1 MPEDA
6 VADGLEE
13 TAVGNMPGKL
23 YHRAMIR
30 RLRADLGQM
39 ELRHLKWL
47 AILAP
52 VAFLLAVDYVRHF
65 VSWGWFLHTRSGF
78 LVVYSIFLVA
88 VFTFAHL
95 VFHLVQQAQDKV
107 KRQNEELTA
116 VSEIAESLGLSLS
129 VNVILRDAL
138 DRVMRLVHADS
149 GAICLLTPDRTE
161 LFSETYTGLSP
172 RMLERIR
179 RQKLADAP
187 IGEKVVTTG
196 APVIFSDVLKDGT
209 PNLKEAA
216 ARDGLR
222 SMMSLP
228 LTTQGKV
235 VGVMVLTSRQAGT
248 FDDSTARLVS
258 GIANQV
264 ATAAERASLFEEG
277 ARRTRE
283 LAALNELSA
292 AVSSSLNLK
301 EIAKA
306 ALDRAMELSGMEA
319 GEAWLWDEEAQE
331 MVLLTHSGLFPEA
344 FREVTRFKKGEGF
357 PGQVALTGEPVI
369 CPDIS
374 LEDGFVRDD
383 AKKAGLRL
391 FVCIPLHAK
400 GKVVGAM
407 DLASRES
414 RRFTPRELQ
423 LMTAVGNQ
431 IGVAMENALLYQRV
445 QSLAVA
451 EERGRLAREIHDG
464 VAQVLAYVNAKT
476 LAVRR
481 FLDNGDPAAARSE
494 LSELERAAK
503 EVYADTREAI
513 LGLRSTISPREGF
526 TTALQEYLD
535 KFQQLSGIP
544 VTLTIVPENA
554 SVRLSAEVEI
564 QVIRII
570 QEALANVRKHSAASQ
585 AWLKLEIAGDKV
597 LATVSDN
604 GNGFAVRQPPA
615 GKWPRFGLRTMQ
627 ERAESIGGNLVV
639 ESQPGSGTK
648 VLVTAPYQR
657 QG

>member
-1 MPEDA
+1 
-6 VADGLEE
+6 
-13 TAVGNMPGKL
+13 
-23 YHRAMIR
+23 MIKR
-30 RLRADLGQM
+30 IRADLGRM

-47 AILAP
+47 AILLP
-52 VAFLLAVDYVRHF
+52 MAFLLAVDYVRHF

-78 LVVYSIFLVA
+78 LVVYSMFLVG
-88 VFTFAHL
+88 VSTFANL
-95 VFHLVQQAQDKV
+95 IFHLVQRTQDKV

-129 VNVILRDAL
+129 VNVIMRDAL

-161 LFSETYTGLSP
+161 LFSETYTGISP

-187 IGEKVVTTG
+187 IGTKVVTTG
-196 APVIFSDVLKDGT
+196 SPVVLSDVLKEGT
-209 PNLKEAA
+209 PSLQEI
-216 ARDGLR
+216 ARREGFG
-222 SMMSLP
+222 STMSLP
-228 LTTQGKV
+228 LTTQGRV
-235 VGVMVLTSRQAGT
+235 VGVMALIARRAGT
-248 FDDSTARLVS
+248 FDDSAARLVS

-264 ATAAERASLFEEG
+264 ATAVERASLFEEG

-292 AVSSSLNLK
+292 ALNSSLNLK
-301 EIAKA
+301 EIVKA

-319 GEAWLWDEEAQE
+319 GEAWLWDDEAQE

-344 FREVTRFKKGEGF
+344 FREITKFKKGEGF
-357 PGQVALTGEPVI
+357 PGKVALTGEPVI

-374 LEDGFVRDD
+374 TEDSFLRAGV
-383 AKKAGLRL
+383 KKAGFRL

-431 IGVAMENALLYQRV
+431 VGVAMENVLLYQRV

-451 EERGRLAREIHDG
+451 EERGRIAREIHDG

-476 LAVRR
+476 LTVRR
-481 FLDNGDPAAARSE
+481 FLDIGDPATARSE

-503 EVYADTREAI
+503 DVYADTREAI
-513 LGLRSTISPREGF
+513 LGLRSTISPRDGF
-526 TTALQEYLD
+526 IAALQEYLD

-544 VTLTIVPENA
+544 VSLTIVPENT

-570 QEALANVRKHSAASQ
+570 QEALAN
-585 AWLKLEIAGDKV
+585 
-597 LATVSDN
+597 
-604 GNGFAVRQPPA
+604 
-615 GKWPRFGLRTMQ
+615 
-627 ERAESIGGNLVV
+627 
-639 ESQPGSGTK
+639 
-648 VLVTAPYQR
+648 
-657 QG
+657 